1 VTPTTHLLILWGALA
16 ALALAVQLAP
26 LPALLWPGAAALAC
40 ALALA
45 DFLLG
50 RRPPELGFSRELR
63 HSLPVG
69 VWSPVGLRLE
79 NPGGRTLEL
88 MVHDHHPAVFD
99 AESLP
104 ARLRLPAGRAARLH
118 YRVRPQRRGDAEFAG
133 VELSIRSPLGL
144 WCCRRFL
151 PRPERV
157 KVFPNFREIS
167 HYALLATDNHLSRMG
182 VRRRQRRGEGNDFRQ
197 LREYRAGD
205 AIRQIDW
212 KATSRSQK
220 LISKE
225 YQDERDQ
232 QVLFLLDCGR
242 RMRHEE
248 EGRAH
253 LDQVLNAMLLLAY
266 VAARQGDA
274 VGFMAFGGQRRWYPP
289 RKQGDVVRE
298 LLEQLYDLQSTSE
311 AADYLMAAK
320 ELLPRQRRRALVI
333 LLTNSRDEDGEELR
347 QAVQL
352 LAARHLVV
360 LADLRETLLDEALRQ
375 RVRDLDGALRFH
387 AVNEYLAERA
397 RSHDL
402 LRHHGALTLDLTAPQ
417 LPTALVNQYLGIK
430 ASGRL

>member
-1 VTPTTHLLILWGALA
+1 VTPSGRLLILWGAIV
-16 ALALAVQLAP
+16 ALALGAQLAP
-26 LPALLWPGAAALAC
+26 LPPLLWPAAAALALT
-40 ALALA
+40 LALA

-50 RRPPELGFSRELR
+50 RRPPALEVERELR

-69 VWSPVGLRLE
+69 AWSKVGLRLQ
-79 NPGGRTLEL
+79 NPGPYGLDL
-88 MVHDHHPAVFD
+88 IVHDHHPPAFEVT
-99 AESLP
+99 ALP
-104 ARLRLPAGRAARLH
+104 ARLRLPADRGARLE
-118 YRVRPQRRGDAEFAG
+118 YRVRPQRRGDAAFAG
-133 VELSIRSPLGL
+133 VELSIASPLGL
-144 WCCRRFL
+144 WRCRRFL

-157 KVFPNFREIS
+157 KVFPNFREIGR
-167 HYALLATDNHLSRMG
+167 YALLASDNHLSRMG
-182 VRRRQRRGEGNDFRQ
+182 VRRKQRRGEGNDFRQ

-212 KATSRSQK
+212 KATSRTQK

-274 VGFMAFGGQRRWYPP
+274 VGFMAFGGERRWYPP

-298 LLEQLYDLQSTSE
+298 LLEQLYDLQSTGE

-333 LLTNSRDEDGEELR
+333 LLTNTRDEDREDLR

-360 LADLRETLLDEALRQ
+360 LADLRETLLDEALAQ
-375 RVRDLDGALRFH
+375 RVGDFDGALRFH

-397 RSHDL
+397 RGHDL
-402 LRHHGALTLDLTAPQ
+402 LRHHGALTLDLTAPE
-417 LPTALVNQYLGIK
+417 LPAALVNQYLGIK